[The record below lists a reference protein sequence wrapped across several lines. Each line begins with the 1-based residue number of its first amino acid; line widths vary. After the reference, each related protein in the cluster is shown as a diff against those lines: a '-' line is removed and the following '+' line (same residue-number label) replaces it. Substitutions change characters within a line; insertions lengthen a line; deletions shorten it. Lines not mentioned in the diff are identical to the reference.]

1 MWQFLIDFQN
11 IASQDL
17 WKYLDITK
25 HHLSRQFVLI
35 NEVLSPQRLLAEYLF
50 DLTSGG
56 RMFLLSELDTSPET
70 VLEDAQE
77 VIKKIIDIKNKT
89 LTMFNFDFI
98 IVDFWIN

>member
-1 MWQFLIDFQN
+1 
-11 IASQDL
+11 
-17 WKYLDITK
+17 
-25 HHLSRQFVLI
+25 
-35 NEVLSPQRLLAEYLF
+35 
-50 DLTSGG
+50 
-56 RMFLLSELDTSPET
+56 MFLLSELDTSPET